1 MVTVETVTMSTAP
14 LLIALISETVLPVVN
29 DLPQS
34 LAHLCAGLS
43 ARGHQLQLVRP
54 RQAED
59 QDRHSDERLLLTRG
73 WMLPGL
79 PGWQWGVSLQ
89 AKLQRHWRRKR
100 PDVLYIATAGPLGLA
115 ALRAGRQ
122 LGIPVVSSLTEQ
134 VQALTHGHS
143 LSPFYRLF
151 DHYLRWF
158 HNRSQLTLVPTSS
171 QLQTLQR
178 RGFEHLQLLTSGVDS
193 QLFHPRQRDNALRTR
208 WGLNDGDIA
217 VLHRG
222 RPNQLLARSWNALR
236 SRYPQR
242 RLKLLLLDDGPH
254 DTAPGA
260 LVDSLQVEAADA
272 ASLAT
277 LMASTDLLLQA
288 QPGAVAD
295 GMVLQA
301 LASGL
306 GYAVWYTALR
316 GLTMTSAASVQLS
329 VPVLAALA
337 GMIVAARLN
346 SSTPKAGV
354 GFELDVIAAVFIGG
368 ASMTG
373 GSGKII
379 GVVVGALIM
388 GVMNNGMSILGI
400 GIDYQQ
406 VIKGLVLLAAVI
418 FDVYNKNK

>member
-193 QLFHPRQRDNALRTR
+193 HLFHPRQRD
-208 WGLNDGDIA
+208 
-217 VLHRG
+217 
-222 RPNQLLARSWNALR
+222 NALR

-242 RLKLLLLDDGPH
+242 RLKLLLLDDDPH
-254 DTAPGA
+254 DATPGA

-277 LMASTDLLLQA
+277 LMASTDLLLLA

-295 GMVLQA
+295 NMVLQA

-306 GYAVWYTALR
+306 GIVAFDQ
-316 GLTMTSAASVQLS
+316 GAAAQHIRHGHNG
-329 VPVLAALA
+329 ALA
-337 GMIVAARLN
+337 LPDDADSFATATTWLLEDPETLRRVRLN
-346 SSTPKAGV
+346 ACQYAGRHSWSNISQHLE
-354 GFELDVIAAVFIGG
+354 GYLCSAC
-368 ASMTG
+368 ASPWP
-373 GSGKII
+373 
-379 GVVVGALIM
+379 
-388 GVMNNGMSILGI
+388 N
-400 GIDYQQ
+400 
-406 VIKGLVLLAAVI
+406 
-418 FDVYNKNK
+418 

>member
-193 QLFHPRQRDNALRTR
+193 HLFHPRQRDNALRTR

-254 DTAPGA
+254 DAAPGA

-277 LMASTDLLLQA
+277 LMASTDLLLLA

-306 GYAVWYTALR
+306 GIVAFDQ
-316 GLTMTSAASVQLS
+316 GAAAQHIRHGHNG
-329 VPVLAALA
+329 ALA
-337 GMIVAARLN
+337 LPDDADSFATATTWLLEDPETLRRIRLN
-346 SSTPKAGV
+346 ARQYAGRHSWSNISQHLE
-354 GFELDVIAAVFIGG
+354 GYLCSAC
-368 ASMTG
+368 ASPWP
-373 GSGKII
+373 
-379 GVVVGALIM
+379 
-388 GVMNNGMSILGI
+388 N
-400 GIDYQQ
+400 
-406 VIKGLVLLAAVI
+406 
-418 FDVYNKNK
+418 